1 VKYCINISNS
11 KRIGEFIE
19 ENLGIKSNFKVH
31 QISSTRFNETEDYK
45 THKGKVDLLITS
57 PPYFNQEQ
65 YSIDEEQSYNLFPT
79 YESWIN
85 GYIKETFQIGYDL
98 LKKGGVLLLNI
109 ADTKELPLEIDT
121 LSVLEDIGF
130 EFEYE
135 IGMKMKRYLGLDVQK
150 IYNRYFDEDGEKYV
164 KVEPIMKFIKK

>member
-1 VKYCINISNS
+1 MKQKIT
-11 KRIGEFIE
+11 KP
-19 ENLGIKSNFKVH
+19 
-31 QISSTRFNETEDYK
+31 T
-45 THKGKVDLLITS
+45 KGKIDLLILTS

-65 YSIDEEQSYNLFPT
+65 YSTDEEQSYNLFPT

-135 IGMKMKRYLGLDVQK
+135 IGMKMQRDLGLD
-150 IYNRYFDEDGEKYV
+150 GER
-164 KVEPIMKFIKK
+164 